1 MTGAPGSVT
10 RARGR
15 FEGRVALVT
24 GGARNIG
31 LAIAVRLAAEGAAV
45 AVNGPD
51 EREAEAAAAALRD
64 GGARAVA
71 CPGDVSDPAQ
81 VAACVARA
89 VEEFGALDVLV
100 NNAAAAMLG
109 RGPLLDLDPD
119 DWDRSFAVNA
129 RGTFLCTVAAAR
141 VMEGTAAIVNISSVG
156 ASRAHRAAVAYD
168 ASKGAVEATTR
179 ATALELAPLGIRVNA
194 VAPGPIVNDRY
205 ELLDAAQ
212 RRSRAR
218 PVPLG
223 RVGDGTDVAAAVAF
237 LASADASFITGQ
249 VLTVDGGLTA
259 QIRPPG
265 TDPALDSPATA
276 PVPATADHLGGTAS

>member
-1 MTGAPGSVT
+1 
-10 RARGR
+10 
-15 FEGRVALVT
+15 
-24 GGARNIG
+24 
-31 LAIAVRLAAEGAAV
+31 
-45 AVNGPD
+45 
-51 EREAEAAAAALRD
+51 
-64 GGARAVA
+64 
-71 CPGDVSDPAQ
+71 
-81 VAACVARA
+81 
-89 VEEFGALDVLV
+89 
-100 NNAAAAMLG
+100 
-109 RGPLLDLDPD
+109 
-119 DWDRSFAVNA
+119 
-129 RGTFLCTVAAAR
+129 
-141 VMEGTAAIVNISSVG
+141 
-156 ASRAHRAAVAYD
+156 
-168 ASKGAVEATTR
+168 
-179 ATALELAPLGIRVNA
+179 LELAPLGIRVNA

-265 TDPALDSPATA
+265 TDPSLDSPATD